1 MEEKMLD
8 TANACDPSSS
18 VVVSISSVVL
28 DTSAVVVTT
37 VVVTTV
43 VVSSSFGKK
52 SSSNSPLSV
61 KYVRS
66 NTDVPAVIESCW
78 KNLREYQQ

>member
-28 DTSAVVVTT
+28 DTSA

>member
-8 TANACDPSSS
+8 TANACDPSSP

-37 VVVTTV
+37 
-43 VVSSSFGKK
+43 VSSSFGKK